1 MSEKPDMDVKNYS
14 IEDLLKILNIDLP
27 MNQEELLE
35 HGKDFINKYIN
46 EGQPEA
52 AAFFTN
58 ALKRL
63 LENFKA
69 VEAFFNPIKNPE
81 EQYAENTLKNQY
93 YNDGSVLQKV
103 ANTIPNRQNN
113 VSTISENHSTQAQ
126 GRLISQTVHAP
137 SLVQGNINPT
147 LKNKYISW
155 VNIDSH
161 YREIRR
167 RNESTSCNFIDP
179 SGISI
184 KILDSSTDY
193 TFNLSEPLTNVT
205 SLSLK
210 SMEIPMN
217 AYYPV
222 SERYGTSS
230 FDIVNLT
237 SPEIYCVTLP
247 SGFYPS
253 FASGIWD
260 THSDIG
266 GPTLVSQIN
275 YYLVHHCGITDVSIS
290 ISPNTQRTKFIN
302 TSLDKYNIIFYS
314 ENGLDCSS
322 DICRPNNSGAR
333 IDSNLGWLLGFRQP
347 QYILDIAGSLGE
359 SIISESIV
367 NPWGTRYLLL
377 EVDDLNRN
385 RTSGN
390 LVSMSSNKDK
400 LKLPEYYTKT
410 RQIYPACST
419 DISGNPNPSDISG
432 NPNPPQILFRPS
444 ATEKPV
450 EITRPCRTGTPAT
463 TPLIDGNNNL
473 TKAQKYTIT
482 EIINRRKTQDQ
493 SRYHSPVNTNIL
505 FRTPVN
511 RDSTNVM
518 TGNETAMIVSND
530 AVFDIARHY
539 FGPVT
544 IKTLKIKLLN
554 DKGYPVELNDDWSFS
569 LMAERL
575 YQY

>member
-1 MSEKPDMDVKNYS
+1 MSETPDMDVKNYS
-14 IEDLLKILNIDLP
+14 IEDLLKIMNVDLP
-27 MNQEELLE
+27 MDQEELLE

-46 EGQPEA
+46 ENQPEA

-69 VEAFFNPIKNPE
+69 VESFLNPTKNPE
-81 EQYAENTLKNQY
+81 EQYAENTLENQY

-113 VSTISENHSTQAQ
+113 VSIISENHSTQAQ
-126 GRLISQTVHAP
+126 GRLISQNVHAP
-137 SLVQGNINPT
+137 SLVQGNINPN

-167 RNESTSCNFIDP
+167 KNESTSCDFNVIDP

-237 SPEIYCVTLP
+237 SKEICCITLP

-275 YYLVHHCGITDVSIS
+275 HYLDNCGIADVRIS
-290 ISPNTQRTKFIN
+290 ISPNTQRAKFTN
-302 TSLDKYNIIFYS
+302 TSPDKYNIIFYS
-314 ENGLDCSS
+314 ENGLDCS
-322 DICRPNNSGAR
+322 DNICRPNNSGAR

-347 QYILDIAGSLGE
+347 QYTLDVSTPTN

-410 RQIYPACST
+410 RQTYPACST
-419 DISGNPNPSDISG
+419 DISGNPNTLGI
-432 NPNPPQILFRPS
+432 QLRPS
-444 ATEKPV
+444 ATETPV
-450 EITRPCRTGTPAT
+450 EIKRPCRTGTPAT
-463 TPLIDGNNNL
+463 TPLIDGNDNL

-530 AVFDIARHY
+530 AVFDTARHY

-554 DKGYPVELNDDWSFS
+554 DKGYPVELNNDWSFS

>member
-14 IEDLLKILNIDLP
+14 IEDLLKIMNVDLP
-27 MNQEELLE
+27 MDQEELLE

-46 EGQPEA
+46 EDPEA

-69 VEAFFNPIKNPE
+69 VESFLNPTKNPE
-81 EQYAENTLKNQY
+81 EQYAENTIENQY

-113 VSTISENHSTQAQ
+113 VSIISENHSTQAQ
-126 GRLISQTVHAP
+126 GRLISQNVHAP
-137 SLVQGNINPT
+137 SLVQGNINPN

-167 RNESTSCNFIDP
+167 KNESTSCDFNVIDP

-237 SPEIYCVTLP
+237 SKEICCITLP

-275 YYLVHHCGITDVSIS
+275 HYLDNCGIADVRIS
-290 ISPNTQRTKFIN
+290 ISPNTQRTKFTN
-302 TSLDKYNIIFYS
+302 TSPDKYNIIFYS

-322 DICRPNNSGAR
+322 EICRPNNSGAR

-347 QYILDIAGSLGE
+347 QYTLDISTLGN

-419 DISGNPNPSDISG
+419 DISGNPNALGI
-432 NPNPPQILFRPS
+432 QHRQS
-444 ATEKPV
+444 ATETPV
-450 EITRPCRTGTPAT
+450 EIKRPCRTGTPAT
-463 TPLIDGNNNL
+463 TPLIDGNDNL

-530 AVFDIARHY
+530 AVFDTARHY

-554 DKGYPVELNDDWSFS
+554 DKGYPVELNNDWSFS

>member
-14 IEDLLKILNIDLP
+14 IEDLLKIMNVDLP
-27 MNQEELLE
+27 MDQEELLE

-46 EGQPEA
+46 EDPEA

-69 VEAFFNPIKNPE
+69 VESFLNPTKNPE
-81 EQYAENTLKNQY
+81 EQYAENTLENQY

-113 VSTISENHSTQAQ
+113 VSTISENHSIQAQ
-126 GRLISQTVHAP
+126 GRLISQNVHAP
-137 SLVQGNINPT
+137 SLVQGNINPN

-167 RNESTSCNFIDP
+167 KNESTSCDFNVIDP

-237 SPEIYCVTLP
+237 SKEICCITLP

-260 THSDIG
+260 THSDTG

-275 YYLVHHCGITDVSIS
+275 HYLDNCGIADVRIS
-290 ISPNTQRTKFIN
+290 ISPNTQRAKFVN
-302 TSLDKYNIIFYS
+302 NSPDKYNIIFYS

-322 DICRPNNSGAR
+322 EICRPNNSGAR

-347 QYILDIAGSLGE
+347 QYTLDISTLGN

-419 DISGNPNPSDISG
+419 DISGNPNALGI
-432 NPNPPQILFRPS
+432 QHRQS
-444 ATEKPV
+444 ATETPV
-450 EITRPCRTGTPAT
+450 EIKRPCRTGTPAT
-463 TPLIDGNNNL
+463 TPLIDGNDNL

-530 AVFDIARHY
+530 AVFDTARHY

-554 DKGYPVELNDDWSFS
+554 DKGYPVELNNDWSFS

>member
-1 MSEKPDMDVKNYS
+1 MSETPDMDVKNYS
-14 IEDLLKILNIDLP
+14 IEDLLKIMNVDLP
-27 MNQEELLE
+27 MDQEELLE

-46 EGQPEA
+46 ENQPEA

-69 VEAFFNPIKNPE
+69 VESFLNPTKNPE
-81 EQYAENTLKNQY
+81 EQYAENTLENQY

-113 VSTISENHSTQAQ
+113 VSIISENHSTQAQ
-126 GRLISQTVHAP
+126 GRLISQNVHAP
-137 SLVQGNINPT
+137 SLVQGNINPN

-167 RNESTSCNFIDP
+167 KNESTSCDFNVIDP

-237 SPEIYCVTLP
+237 SKEICCITLP

-266 GPTLVSQIN
+266 
-275 YYLVHHCGITDVSIS
+275 
-290 ISPNTQRTKFIN
+290 
-302 TSLDKYNIIFYS
+302 
-314 ENGLDCSS
+314 
-322 DICRPNNSGAR
+322 
-333 IDSNLGWLLGFRQP
+333 
-347 QYILDIAGSLGE
+347 
-359 SIISESIV
+359 
-367 NPWGTRYLLL
+367 
-377 EVDDLNRN
+377 
-385 RTSGN
+385 
-390 LVSMSSNKDK
+390 
-400 LKLPEYYTKT
+400 
-410 RQIYPACST
+410 
-419 DISGNPNPSDISG
+419 
-432 NPNPPQILFRPS
+432 
-444 ATEKPV
+444 
-450 EITRPCRTGTPAT
+450 
-463 TPLIDGNNNL
+463 
-473 TKAQKYTIT
+473 
-482 EIINRRKTQDQ
+482 DQ
-493 SRYHSPVNTNIL
+493 H
-505 FRTPVN
+505 
-511 RDSTNVM
+511 
-518 TGNETAMIVSND
+518 
-530 AVFDIARHY
+530 
-539 FGPVT
+539 
-544 IKTLKIKLLN
+544 
-554 DKGYPVELNDDWSFS
+554 
-569 LMAERL
+569 
-575 YQY
+575 